1 MNQTEMRTNINTELL
16 TLKNLFKQGKF
27 VEALANC
34 NHLLD
39 EEQLKRLNDLPVL
52 KEIVELT
59 LLRIKIAASIELN
72 LPRNKTSAGFSSEE
86 IKEAAK
92 NPGRELKSLD
102 GLVRKYEK
110 AMNVLVKYD
119 GVFKKKLYPSD
130 VFNLQIELALAGPIY
145 KKLDRNIGVD
155 FSRFHDFAKQGIENI
170 LNSAAARTPAYKE
183 IEIEDMIKFYQAS
196 FSERYLINPLK
207 IQANKLEKMGSKSKL
222 VKYERL
228 FLVVKT
234 IVDNKTT
241 RNINERQLATV
252 CYQTSQ
258 NRNSPLLPLYLIRIT
273 LLQNKQNQQ
282 QNSEL
287 LLLTSRF
294 YQYCRR
300 LPQKNKGLLANA
312 RDLIATNR
320 QDSLFEDKTDLTK
333 LILQNM
339 FNILND
345 KFNKDKPLLMR
356 NKYETAMDALYDLLL
371 KKTGKSGIE
380 FQLLERLDER
390 FSTKKGKNSALANE
404 LSDKYVKTII
414 KLCSGLDITKNPIH
428 ATMLEFVFSFLK
440 NEVQLIIKNEMPP
453 QYIQNSKFGMF
464 SGSRSSMVDDS
475 PVQDE
480 TFSQDSHN
488 VALPSF

>member
-241 RNINERQLATV
+241 RNINERQQRTV
-252 CYQTSQ
+252 S
-258 NRNSPLLPLYLIRIT
+258 
-273 LLQNKQNQQ
+273 
-282 QNSEL
+282 
-287 LLLTSRF
+287 
-294 YQYCRR
+294 
-300 LPQKNKGLLANA
+300 
-312 RDLIATNR
+312 
-320 QDSLFEDKTDLTK
+320 
-333 LILQNM
+333 IL
-339 FNILND
+339 
-345 KFNKDKPLLMR
+345 
-356 NKYETAMDALYDLLL
+356 
-371 KKTGKSGIE
+371 
-380 FQLLERLDER
+380 
-390 FSTKKGKNSALANE
+390 
-404 LSDKYVKTII
+404 
-414 KLCSGLDITKNPIH
+414 
-428 ATMLEFVFSFLK
+428 
-440 NEVQLIIKNEMPP
+440 
-453 QYIQNSKFGMF
+453 
-464 SGSRSSMVDDS
+464 
-475 PVQDE
+475 
-480 TFSQDSHN
+480 
-488 VALPSF
+488 